1 MSRVRRRRI
10 HAVILAGGAGTRFW
24 PLSRESRPKPLLR
37 VGDRRTLLES
47 TLVRARRFAPPE
59 RIWMVC
65 AKEHARAM
73 RAGSGLPSRRVLV
86 EPRGRNT
93 ALAVGAVAQRLAQ
106 DDPEAVLAVLPSDH
120 KIPDARAFAAAI
132 RRAADAAA
140 GEDVLVTLGVK
151 PTRPET
157 GYGYIRVGGRA
168 SAAYPGLRRV
178 ARFVEKPDRARAR
191 RYLRDGGYLWNAG
204 VFVWT
209 ARVILE
215 EIASHAPAVHRTLSP
230 LRRAGKGRRAWAE
243 AMQAA
248 YRRAPS
254 VPIDTAVLESS
265 RRVWCLPADFRWSDV
280 GTWQSLADELG
291 VGPNVTRI
299 IDGEVLLY
307 DASGNLVR
315 ASERPIVL
323 LGVRGLAV
331 IDSGD
336 AVLVSSLERSPEVRE
351 VVSQL
356 RRRGRSDLI

>member
-1 MSRVRRRRI
+1 MSRSRRRPV

-47 TLVRARRFAPPE
+47 TLARARRFTDPD

-65 AKEHARAM
+65 AREHARLMKAV
-73 RAGSGLPSRRVLV
+73 SKLPKQRILV

-93 ALAVGAVAQRLAQ
+93 ALAVGAAAVWLGR
-106 DDPEAVLAVLPSDH
+106 DDPEAILAVLPADH
-120 KIPDARAFAAAI
+120 KIPDARAFASAI

-140 GEDVLVTLGVK
+140 DADVLVTLGVR

-157 GYGYIRVGGRA
+157 GYGYIRVGSLAGP
-168 SAAYPGLRRV
+168 SHPGLRRV
-178 ARFVEKPDRARAR
+178 ARFVEKPDPARAK
-191 RYLRDGGYLWNAG
+191 RYSRSGRYLWNAG
-204 VFVWT
+204 VFVWK

-215 EIASHAPAVHRTLSP
+215 EIESHAPAIHRALSP
-230 LRRAGKGRRAWAE
+230 LRRAGRSRSAWAE
-243 AMQAA
+243 AMETA

-254 VPIDTAVLESS
+254 LPIDSAVLESS
-265 RRVWCLPADFRWSDV
+265 QRVWCLPAEFKWSDL
-280 GTWQSLADELG
+280 GTWRSLAEELG
-291 VGPNVTRI
+291 VGANVTHVMG
-299 IDGEVLLY
+299 GEVLLH
-307 DASGNLVR
+307 DASGNLVQGG
-315 ASERPIVL
+315 ERPMVL

-331 IDSGD
+331 IDAGD
-336 AVLVSSLERSPEVRE
+336 ALLISSLERSPEVRS